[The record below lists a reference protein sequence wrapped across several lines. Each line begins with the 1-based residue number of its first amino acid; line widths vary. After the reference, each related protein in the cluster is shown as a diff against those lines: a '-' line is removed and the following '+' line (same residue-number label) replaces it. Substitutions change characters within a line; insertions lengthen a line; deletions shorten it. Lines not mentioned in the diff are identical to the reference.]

1 MFLTPVTITK
11 DDPRDVSDSFDTT
24 YTVIEIPAPD
34 GPSPGD
40 LNSSQQAARGRPS
53 SQVSL
58 PQPRKLYLNSTFFFF
73 RSASVVLVTLSAAP
87 AKATVLPVKS
97 G

>member
-58 PQPRKLYLNSTFFFF
+58 PQPRQSYSSTFVFVV
-73 RSASVVLVTLSAAP
+73 SVSVVSNLSAAP
-87 AKATVLPVKS
+87 AKATVMPVKS